1 MIDINKF
8 TITEYEFGE
17 RQSNFLPN
25 MDIYKYL
32 KEEGVRKMVSEHYHL
47 LVKSEAKH
55 LFPEEGELLDGAIKR
70 SADFFIQ
77 RLGGPEYFNMTRGTP
92 RLADRHVP
100 FKIDSQARKIWLDCY
115 RQVLSKLEDVP
126 EDLVLQFWKWLDEFS
141 NWMRNTEDEPK
152 YKINFSIKK

>member
-1 MIDINKF
+1 MVDIQKF
-8 TITEYEFGE
+8 NITEFEFGE

-32 KEEGVRKMVSEHYHL
+32 KEEGVRQMVSDHYDL
-47 LVKSEAKH
+47 LVISEAKH
-55 LFPEEGELLDGAIKR
+55 LFPEEKELLDGAKKR

-77 RLGGPEYFNMTRGTP
+77 RLGGPDYFNMTRGTP

-100 FKIDSQARKIWLDCY
+100 FKIDAKARKIWLDCY

-126 EDLVLQFWKWLDEFS
+126 EELIMELWRWLDEFS
-141 NWMRNTEDEPK
+141 NWMVNTEGEPK
-152 YKINFSIKK
+152 FKLNFSIKK